1 MSYRV
6 SLVICEFAK
15 EYDFFQ
21 SLRKY
26 KVLYSQVITIVLK
39 K

>member
-15 EYDFFQ
+15 EYFFQ